1 MKYLPHIFGVSALAG
16 LSLLVGCNE
25 TTRKDVTSAQQK
37 VQNEQRKLEDAK
49 REEART
55 VNKPVVTQPE
65 RQDVDNAHDKV
76 VKQEQR
82 VEDAKAEEA
91 RKERELNSDQARDKF
106 LIDCKA
112 SMDLADRAIEKLQ
125 IKKNAADDEGK
136 KALDQQ
142 ISDLKT
148 KKDAVQ
154 KEINN
159 IRGADKTHWI
169 DFQGAAKKAMDDLN
183 AASGMVS

>member
-1 MKYLPHIFGVSALAG
+1 MRYLTHILGVGALAG

-37 VQNEQRKLEDAK
+37 VDNEKRKLEEAK

-55 VNKPVVTQPE
+55 VNKPVVNQPDRGDVE
-65 RQDVDNAHDKV
+65 RAHDKV
-76 VKQEQR
+76 IKQEQE
-82 VEDAKAEEA
+82 VEDAKVEEA
-91 RKERELNSDQARDKF
+91 QRERELASDQARDKF

-112 SMDLADRAIEKLQ
+112 SMDLGDRAIEKLQ
-125 IKKNAADDEGK
+125 TKKNAADDEGK

-142 ISDLKT
+142 ISDIKA
-148 KKDAVQ
+148 KKDVVQ

-159 IRGADKTHWI
+159 IRGADKTHWT

>member
-1 MKYLPHIFGVSALAG
+1 MKYLTHILGVSILAG

-37 VQNEQRKLEDAK
+37 VDNEQRKLEDAK
-49 REEART
+49 RDEART
-55 VNKPVVTQPE
+55 VNKPVVDQSDRRE
-65 RQDVDNAHDKV
+65 ADRAHDQV
-76 VKQEQR
+76 TRQER
-82 VEDAKAEEA
+82 KVEDAKAEEA
-91 RKERELNSDQARDKF
+91 KRERELASDQARDKF

-112 SMDLADRAIEKLQ
+112 SMDLSDRAIEKLQ
-125 IKKNAADDEGK
+125 TQKNAADDAGQ
-136 KALDQQ
+136 KAIDQQ
-142 ISDLKT
+142 ISDIKT

-159 IRGADKTHWI
+159 IRSADKTHWM

>member
-1 MKYLPHIFGVSALAG
+1 MRHLTHIFGVGALAG

-55 VNKPVVTQPE
+55 VNKPVVEQPA
-65 RQDVDNAHDKV
+65 RPDAAHDKV
-76 VKQEQR
+76 IKQEQR
-82 VEDAKAEEA
+82 VEDAKVEEA
-91 RKERELNSDQARDKF
+91 RRERELATDQARDKF

-125 IKKNAADDEGK
+125 TKKNAADDEGQ
-136 KALDQQ
+136 KAIDQQ
-142 ISDLKT
+142 ISDIRA

-159 IRGADKTHWI
+159 IRGADKMRWT
-169 DFQGAAKKAMDDLN
+169 DFQDAAKKAVDDLN
-183 AASGMVS
+183 AATRMVS